1 VSVYRPITDVWM
13 LARSKTKYYGAY
25 PCGFLGRARDLLGV
39 GPTCKVLHVCS
50 GKLHDYPS
58 DWRGYPGPGLSDFT
72 LDCDQRLDPD
82 LCCDVRNGIPLCH
95 VPRPSPESDQLAPWD
110 AILCDPPYSPEDAK
124 HYQSG
129 SELYPEPQKL
139 LADCLKAVKPGG
151 KVGFLH
157 YILPRPPKGAQ
168 LVACVAVVVGFG
180 NRGRLYSVFER
191 RYEQ

>member
-1 VSVYRPITDVWM
+1 MSVYRPITDVWM

-39 GPTCKVLHVCS
+39 GPSCKVLHVCS

-58 DWRGYPGPGLSDFT
+58 DWRGYPGKTDYT
-72 LDCDQRLDPD
+72 LDICEDLEPD
-82 LCCDVRNGIPLCH
+82 FVADVREGIPL
-95 VPRPSPESDQLAPWD
+95 RPSTVQIEPWPTVDPWD
-110 AILCDPPYSPEDAK
+110 AILCDPPYSPEDAQHYLSGAK
-124 HYQSG
+124 H
-129 SELYPEPQKL
+129 YPEPQKL

-180 NRGRLYSVFER
+180 NRVRCYSVFER